1 MHGRRPGTTS
11 RQPLDKGAFMN
22 RNTKKFHVNSLWTL
36 PSAGLLLGLTIVP
49 LLMLFLFSFM
59 DRNLFAGQPWPGWTL
74 NNITRLL
81 EAESFWS
88 LLFRSLKTGV
98 IVSVIC
104 IGAAYPAAW
113 AIAKVMS
120 PKKRSL
126 YMMLVI
132 LPFFTSQ
139 LLLIYAMMNLIQTG
153 GVLDTALKTLGIE
166 AKSILYTNK
175 ATILILVYEYLP
187 YMILCLYSSMESI
200 SDNVIQA
207 SLILG
212 AGKAKT
218 FLNIVFPMSIPGLLS
233 GILLVFVPVVGSFV
247 EPGLVGGS
255 NGMMVGSMINS
266 QYKDNLNM
274 GYGAVLSCVLLIV
287 LCLIMAV
294 ISFATKQAQKKIG
307 GEMDVERV

>member
-1 MHGRRPGTTS
+1 
-11 RQPLDKGAFMN
+11 MN
-22 RNTKKFHVNSLWTL
+22 RKKRKIHLNSLWTL
-36 PSAGLLLGLTIVP
+36 PSAGLLLGLTIAP
-49 LLMLFLFSFM
+49 LVLLFLFSFM
-59 DRNLFAGQPWPGWTL
+59 NRNLFAGQPWPGWTI

-88 LLFRSLKTGV
+88 LLLRSLRTGV
-98 IVSVIC
+98 IVTVIC
-104 IGAAYPAAW
+104 IIAAYPAAW
-113 AIAKVMS
+113 AIAKVVS
-120 PKKRSL
+120 PKRRSL

-153 GVLDTALKTLGIE
+153 GILDVALQSIGIN
-166 AKSILYTNK
+166 ADSILYTNK

-200 SDNVIQA
+200 SDNIIQA

-212 AGKAKT
+212 AGKMKT
-218 FLNIVFPMSIPGLLS
+218 FFNIVFPMSVPGLLS

-274 GYGAVLSCVLLIV
+274 GYGAVMS
-287 LCLIMAV
+287 
-294 ISFATKQAQKKIG
+294 
-307 GEMDVERV
+307 

>member
-1 MHGRRPGTTS
+1 
-11 RQPLDKGAFMN
+11 MN
-22 RNTKKFHVNSLWTL
+22 QNKRKIHLNSLWTL
-36 PSAGLLLGLTIVP
+36 PSAGLLLSLTIAP
-49 LLMLFLFSFM
+49 LLLLLLFSFM
-59 DRNLFAGQPWPGWTL
+59 NRNLFAGQPWPGWTIK
-74 NNITRLL
+74 NITRLL
-81 EAESFWS
+81 EAESFWN
-88 LLFRSLKTGV
+88 LLLRSLRTGV
-98 IVSVIC
+98 IVTVIC
-104 IGAAYPAAW
+104 IIAAYPAAW
-113 AIAKVMS
+113 AIAKVVS
-120 PKKRSL
+120 PKRRGL

-153 GVLDTALKTLGIE
+153 GIMDVALQSIGITMD
-166 AKSILYTNK
+166 SILYTNK

-200 SDNVIQA
+200 NDNIIQA

-212 AGKAKT
+212 AGKMKT
-218 FLNIVFPMSIPGLLS
+218 FINIVFPMSVPGLLS

-274 GYGAVLSCVLLIV
+274 GYGAVMSCVLLIV
-287 LCLIMAV
+287 LCLIMAAV
-294 ISFATKQAQKKIG
+294 SFAAKQAQKKIG
-307 GEMDVERV
+307 GDLDVERV

>member
-1 MHGRRPGTTS
+1 
-11 RQPLDKGAFMN
+11 MN
-22 RNTKKFHVNSLWTL
+22 RKQRKFPWSSLWTL
-36 PSAGLLLGLTIVP
+36 PSAGLLLSLTIAP
-49 LLMLFLFSFM
+49 LILLIVFSFM
-59 DRNLFAGQPWPGWTL
+59 NRNLFAGQPWPGWTL
-74 NNITRLL
+74 GNITRLM
-81 EAESFWS
+81 EAESFWA
-88 LLFRSLKTGV
+88 LLFRSLRTGL
-98 IVSVIC
+98 IVTVIC
-104 IGAAYPAAW
+104 IIAAYPAAW
-113 AIAKVMS
+113 AIAKVVS
-120 PKKRSL
+120 PKRRSL
-126 YMMLVI
+126 YMMMVI

-153 GVLDTALKTLGIE
+153 GILDVALQSVGITVD
-166 AKSILYTNK
+166 SILYTNK

-200 SDNVIQA
+200 NDNIIQA

-212 AGKAKT
+212 ANKAKT
-218 FLNIVFPMSIPGLLS
+218 FINIVFPMSVPGLLS

-287 LCLIMAV
+287 LCLIMAI
-294 ISFATKQAQKKIG
+294 ISFAAKHAQKKIG
-307 GEMDVERV
+307 GEMDVQRV